1 MALLPSGLGTCALTR
16 QHSALQ
22 TPAPGW
28 RGGPCT
34 HSPLHTRRAGQA
46 ARCVRLSV
54 HAHAH
59 VGTLSTGAPA
69 VFRLGSRAGRCTP
82 RSTHPWTLGPRGL
95 SQLLSSSHQHW
106 PHLRRGS
113 TGLYRGSSRCSNH
126 SHEQGHQELGTGDK
140 HRPSRPAAFM
150 AGVPVRGTRKLCSW
164 PAGGPQRA
172 ETGGLSPGPEKVW
185 GNLPSQKAVLPSQ
198 REACGDM
205 QCAPCSH

>member
-1 MALLPSGLGTCALTR
+1 M
-16 QHSALQ
+16 
-22 TPAPGW
+22 
-28 RGGPCT
+28 CT
-34 HSPLHTRRAGQA
+34 HTP
-46 ARCVRLSV
+46 
-54 HAHAH
+54 
-59 VGTLSTGAPA
+59 TLSTPDPSA
-69 VFRLGSRAGRCTP
+69 RLAGRPVHAQPPAHTP
-82 RSTHPWTLGPRGL
+82 RWTGGTVCASECPRSCTRGHAVHRCPRGL
-95 SQLLSSSHQHW
+95 PAGVTCWQVHAQDHTPLDPGAPRAQPASQLLTPAW

-150 AGVPVRGTRKLCSW
+150 AGVPVMGTRKLCSW

-198 REACGDM
+198 HEACGDM
-205 QCAPCSH
+205 QCTPCSH